1 MQIRQALQQGLK
13 TLNEHQVPS
22 APLAAELLLMHA
34 LDCDRAHL
42 HAHPERNLSRSL
54 ADRYFDG
61 ITERASGK
69 PTQYI
74 VGHQEFWGLDFLV
87 DTDVLIPRPETEH
100 LIEAVLELI
109 DLEGIVK
116 NGRMRQDTFHMI
128 DVGTGSGC
136 IALAL
141 AHELPHADVVAC
153 DISPKALRVAE
164 RNAARLGL
172 SERVTL
178 MESDLLA
185 RFLTTEQIGPWDF
198 IVSNPPYVSR
208 QELDGLQ
215 REVRDFEPPIAL
227 SELEGSD
234 AIEIYRRLIPQAHK
248 LLRPSGYLI
257 MEIGSGMERQILQ
270 LFEPEWENVQIRRD
284 LQGLSRVI
292 IARKIARKPT
302 TEPLPH

>member
-54 ADRYFDG
+54 ADRYFTN

-87 DTDVLIPRPETEH
+87 DADVLIPRPETEH

-109 DLEGIVK
+109 DLEWIVK
-116 NGRMRQDTFHMI
+116 NGLLRQDTFQMI

-141 AHELPHADVVAC
+141 AHELPNADVVAC
-153 DISPKALRVAE
+153 DISQKALRVAE

-215 REVRDFEPPIAL
+215 REVRDFEPRIAL
-227 SELEGSD
+227 SELERSD
-234 AIEIYRRLIPQAHK
+234 ASEIYRRLIPQAHK
-248 LLRPSGYLI
+248 LLRPNGYLI

-270 LFEPEWENVQIRRD
+270 LFQPEWENVQVRRD
-284 LQGLSRVI
+284 LQGLPRVV
-292 IARKIARKPT
+292 IARKFARQPT

>member
-54 ADRYFDG
+54 ADRYFAG
-61 ITERASGK
+61 ITERASGT

-87 DTDVLIPRPETEH
+87 DADVLIPRPETEH

-116 NGRMRQDTFHMI
+116 NGRTRQDTFQMI
-128 DVGTGSGC
+128 DIGTGSGC

-141 AHELPHADVVAC
+141 AHELPNADVVAC

-172 SERVTL
+172 SERVTF

-198 IVSNPPYVSR
+198 IVSNPPYVSSPCGAAEPSGRRTSAPHSLPRPPLRALQDFRR
-208 QELDGLQ
+208 QRPAFLEAKD
-215 REVRDFEPPIAL
+215 
-227 SELEGSD
+227 SE
-234 AIEIYRRLIPQAHK
+234 APRPRRRRRPYRRGESA
-248 LLRPSGYLI
+248 GA
-257 MEIGSGMERQILQ
+257 
-270 LFEPEWENVQIRRD
+270 WV
-284 LQGLSRVI
+284 
-292 IARKIARKPT
+292 
-302 TEPLPH
+302 